1 MSLLYISQ
9 ELIYKTDN
17 LIILLQTLP
26 LFIYSINIHLLDIAF
41 YQYFYNFKLIIFN
54 MGSSLDIQSVG
65 NTILS
70 RVVGEGMIYSEST
83 RMNML
88 AMLAGDGNIVR
99 HCFGYM
105 IALGVIM
112 VVGFMCGKCCMKNQV
127 AVFWKKKRED
137 IQL

>member
-1 MSLLYISQ
+1 
-9 ELIYKTDN
+9 
-17 LIILLQTLP
+17 
-26 LFIYSINIHLLDIAF
+26 
-41 YQYFYNFKLIIFN
+41 

-112 VVGFMCGKCCMKNQV
+112 VVGFMCGNVHEESGCSILEEE
-127 AVFWKKKRED
+127 KRRYPT
-137 IQL
+137 LNVG